1 MTSDANFYTSIQI
14 SASGLSAERL
24 NMDVIAN
31 NIANINTTRT
41 PDGGPFKRQLLVFA
55 QKIDEGAKQQ
65 AQLAGGDPNQVGN
78 LNGVKAVQMLDDPSP
93 DRLVYDPGNPD
104 ADGQGYVHY
113 PNIQI
118 IKEMVDMMTA
128 QRAYEAN
135 VSAIK
140 ESRAMGNA
148 VLGILKA

>member
-1 MTSDANFYTSIQI
+1 MPSDATFYSSIEI

-24 NMDVIAN
+24 AMDVIAN
-31 NIANINTTRT
+31 NIANVNTTRT
-41 PDGGPFKRQLLVFA
+41 ANGGPFKRQLIVFA
-55 QKIDEGAKQQ
+55 QKVDDEAKQQ
-65 AQLAGGDPNQVGN
+65 AELTGQNPNQVGN
-78 LNGVKAVQMLDDPSP
+78 LNGVKAVQLIDDPSP

-104 ADGQGYVHY
+104 ADTQGYVHY
-113 PNIQI
+113 PNIEI

-148 VLGILKA
+148 VLGVLKA

>member
-1 MTSDANFYTSIQI
+1 MPSDASFYTSIQI

-24 NMDVIAN
+24 AMDVIAN
-31 NIANINTTRT
+31 NIANVNTTRT
-41 PDGGPFKRQLLVFA
+41 PAGGPFKRQLVVFA
-55 QKIDEGAKQQ
+55 QKIDQQ
-65 AQLAGGDPNQVGN
+65 AQEQAAAAGRNPNSVGN
-78 LNGVKAVQMLDDPSP
+78 LNGVQALQIIDDPSP
-93 DRLVYDPGNPD
+93 DRLVYDPGNPQ

-118 IKEMVDMMTA
+118 IKEMVDMMAA

-140 ESRAMGNA
+140 EARAMGNA
-148 VLGILKA
+148 VLGVLKA